1 MIPDPKLVEAVARA
15 HYESYGGNWDVLP
28 EGVKAMDRQRAT
40 AVLAAIAASR
50 EWWIA
55 PWEASDEMDRAAG
68 PYSAE
73 TEPEQAKAM
82 FRAMR
87 TAHLK
92 DTGTDK

>member
-1 MIPDPKLVEAVARA
+1 MIPDPKLVELIARA
-15 HYESYGGNWDVLP
+15 IAEALGASVNGSYREAAED
-28 EGVKAMDRQRAT
+28 A
-40 AVLAAIAASR
+40 LAAISAGG

-87 TAHLK
+87 NAHVK